1 MNIIF
6 LKNFL
11 FLPIFQDSVTPT
23 MEGIIDLHNHIFFY
37 LTLLLTLVFFG

>member
-1 MNIIF
+1 MIF
-6 LKNFL
+6 INWKNSKFS
-11 FLPIFQDSVTPT
+11 FKIQDSVTPT